1 MKRYIGNKFFLL
13 AIAVVTLASCGKK
26 SRTYSELTGWRF
38 NDPTYGGFAANTN
51 YQGQKVPPGM
61 VLVEGGTFTMGSVQD
76 DVMFDWNTTP
86 TRQQVRSFFM
96 DEAEVTNLE
105 YLFYLQYLEK
115 VYPPADDNYRK
126 IYQSALPDTL
136 VWRDALGFN
145 ELLTET
151 YLRHPSYSDYPVVG
165 VSWLQ
170 ATEYCKWRTDRV
182 NEKILMDK
190 GVLKSLF
197 DMDSVS
203 VEGKNRFDTE
213 TYLANPNLL
222 FDGNEDIYGRGLPD
236 YTQSSKKSKKD
247 RKAAKSDDI
256 AEADVDAA
264 DDQDNSRKSRK
275 RSKKSDQG
283 FTGRHVKTS
292 DGILNPR
299 FRLPTEAEWEYAAK
313 ALIENREYNT
323 IRGRK
328 KYAWNGRYTRDQS
341 KRRAGDQLAN
351 FKQGK
356 GDYSGLAGWSND
368 GADITQKV
376 KSYDPNA
383 YGLYDMSGNVA
394 EWVADVYRPIVDNEA
409 NDFNYFRGNVF
420 KKPLINEEGKVVVV
434 DYNNVEFDTLDN
446 GKIVPKDLPGSI
458 KYVPITKR
466 DAFMRPNYEKADNRA
481 INDGDVA
488 STKKYYLDEEEM
500 EGEGSK
506 PRMYNSP
513 QIPRQ
518 IGESGLIIQQYDTK
532 KRNTLISDQ
541 TRVYKGGSWRDRE
554 YWLDPAQRRYL
565 PEYMATNYIGFRCA
579 TDKLGA
585 MSIKRRRKHP
595 QP

>member
-1 MKRYIGNKFFLL
+1 MKRYIGNKVLL
-13 AIAVVTLASCGKK
+13 ALLVVATLASCSKN
-26 SRTYSELTGWRF
+26 SRTHSELTGWRF

-51 YQGQKVPPGM
+51 YEGQKVPPGM
-61 VLVEGGTFTMGSVQD
+61 VLIEGGTFTMGSVQD

-541 TRVYKGGSWRDRE
+541 TRVYKGGSWRDRG

-595 QP
+595 SN